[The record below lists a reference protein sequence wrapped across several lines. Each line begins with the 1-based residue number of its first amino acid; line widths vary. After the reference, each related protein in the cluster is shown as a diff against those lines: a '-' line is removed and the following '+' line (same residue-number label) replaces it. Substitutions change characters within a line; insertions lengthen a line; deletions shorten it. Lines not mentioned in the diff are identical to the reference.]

1 MAYAII
7 ESGGKKYKVEPGD
20 VIDVELLKA
29 EVGST
34 VDIGRVLMLSA
45 DDGTTVGQ
53 PTVEGARVVAEV
65 QEHGRD
71 KKVVVFKYKPKTRY
85 RVKRGHRQSFTR
97 LAIKDIVT
105 GQGPNRR
112 GARGS

>member
-7 ESGGKKYKVEPGD
+7 ESGGKQYKVEPGD
-20 VIDVELLKA
+20 VIDVELLKV

-34 VDIGRVLMLSA
+34 VDLDRVLMLSA
-45 DDGTTVGQ
+45 DDGATVGQ

-105 GQGPNRR
+105 GQGPKPR